1 MKKLIIIIFLLISFR
16 CAAYQPGDLVSA
28 TIETNGWNVLLTFA
42 NMSTNGAYSMGLGPT
57 NTLSAPKIKL
67 TMTDMG
73 YDSAC
78 NATTYTRVVYGTKQV
93 RLPYPANTSNAPD
106 SNTNYDQSVSAVT
119 NITLR
124 FAISD
129 FIADKTSNITATV
142 LGGLYIQGG
151 VTSSA
156 ASSFTVVNNSTE
168 PYQQTVVN
176 WSWPERQHVTNGTL
190 TLRALAFNR
199 YARNGKPVAAV
210 RFTVQDS
217 GGTKVTNVVT
227 SMSIDRTIA
236 STNQVQCPDYVAS
249 IDVSSLSTPGVL
261 TCNLEAYPWIGN
273 NPTLSSSYSA
283 NEFNPSIR
291 PTTNWLD
298 RSNTYGI
305 TVAVVATNGNDT
317 TGKAWDIAYSTNATS
332 SPFATIGR
340 ACNAIVGTNNTQ
352 RSRNDAGAGQIWLR
366 GGGTYA
372 WSGASTTFGNT
383 PATYCTVM
391 THTNDANR
399 SAIISGVGG
408 NQSIANR
415 VRFKG
420 VTLLCLG
427 TFYNTANS
435 EGDVIWIDDCSVND
449 TGSSAMWQETHAS
462 ASEIIYLTSSIV
474 TNVAQGLKAFS
485 TQKNCFSL
493 VRANEF
499 YGFNG
504 TIVPYTVIGNTHWG
518 GAVGGAISDV
528 ASGGMPNTGTNM
540 IVGWNLFYRC
550 NSTSSH
556 VTQINN
562 ANAFGMAFVNNL
574 IEVTNSG
581 GSACIALGSDG
592 NTVQIDNVM
601 LWNNTTVGQRGN
613 IAYNDSG
620 STFARKHGWSYV
632 ANVFD
637 DNNIKSD
644 TFGTQNGNRTGN
656 WPCLY
661 GVGYRA
667 NFHGEIA
674 GIGATGFIS
683 EFVGLYSTWQQSLTN
698 ASLAYVNRQS
708 YDGITG
714 GAGLGDYRHKAKSPT
729 VVIGYLSRSTVLP
742 FDLYGVSRGAVDPIG
757 AFCTGSPYR
766 QN

>member
-1 MKKLIIIIFLLISFR
+1 MFIRLFILLVIAIR
-16 CAAYQPGDLVSA
+16 CAAYNPGDLVSA
-28 TIETNGWNVLLTFA
+28 SIETNGWNILLTFA
-42 NMSTNGAYSMGLGPT
+42 NMSTNGSYSMGIGST
-57 NTLSAPKIKL
+57 NTLSSPKVRL
-67 TMTDMG
+67 DMTDTG
-73 YDSAC
+73 YDTAC
-78 NATTYTRVVYGTKQV
+78 NSTSYTRSVYATKQV
-93 RLPYPANTSNAPD
+93 RLPYPSNTSTDPNA
-106 SNTNYDQSVSAVT
+106 NTNYDQSVVSVT

-124 FAISD
+124 FALSD
-129 FIADKTSNITATV
+129 FIADKTSNITATIAS
-142 LGGLYIQGG
+142 GLYIQGG
-151 VTSSA
+151 VTSGA
-156 ASSFTVVNNSTE
+156 ASAFTVSNGSTE
-168 PYQQTVVN
+168 PYQQTVAN
-176 WSWPERQHVTNGTL
+176 WTWPEKQHVNNNTL
-190 TLRALAFNR
+190 TLRAAAFNR
-199 YARNGKPVAAV
+199 FARQGKPVAAI

-217 GGTKVTNVVT
+217 SGTKLTNVVT
-227 SMSIDRTIA
+227 SMTIDRTIA
-236 STNQVQCPDYVAS
+236 STNQVQVPDYVS
-249 IDVSSLSTPGVL
+249 SFDVSSLTTPGVL

-273 NPTLSSSYSA
+273 NPTLSASYSA

-317 TGKAWDIAYSTNATS
+317 TGKAWDISQSTNATS

-340 ACNAIVGTNNTQ
+340 ACNAIVGTNNSQ
-352 RSRNDAGAGQIWLR
+352 HSRGDAGAGQIWLR

-372 WSGASTTFGNT
+372 WSGASTTFGTT
-383 PATYCTVM
+383 PQTYCTVM
-391 THTNDANR
+391 THTNDVNR

-435 EGDVIWIDDCSVND
+435 EGDIIWIDDCSVND
-449 TGSSAMWQETHAS
+449 TGASAMWQETHAS
-462 ASEIIYLTSSIV
+462 ASEIIYLTRSIV

-493 VRANEF
+493 VRGNEL

-504 TIVPYTVIGNTHWG
+504 QIVPYTMIGNTHWG
-518 GAVGGAISDV
+518 GAVGSSV
-528 ASGGMPNTGTNM
+528 SSSASSGMPNPGTNM
-540 IVGWNLFYRC
+540 IVGWNAYYRC
-550 NSTSSH
+550 NSSATH
-556 VTQINN
+556 VFQINN
-562 ANAFGMAFVNNL
+562 LNAFGLAFVNNL

-581 GSACIALGSDG
+581 GSSAVAIASDG
-592 NTVQIDNVM
+592 NTVQIDNVL
-601 LWNNTTVGQRGN
+601 LWHNTVTGQRGN
-613 IAYNDSG
+613 IGYNDSG
-620 STFARKHGWSYV
+620 STFARKHGWSFV
-632 ANVFD
+632 GNVLD

-644 TFGTQNGNRTGN
+644 TFGTPNANRTGN

-667 NFHGEIA
+667 NIHGEIN
-674 GIGATGFIS
+674 GIGAGGFLN
-683 EFVGLYSTWQQSLTN
+683 EFVGLYSTWVQAQTN
-698 ASLAYVNRQS
+698 TSIVYVNRQS

-742 FDLYGVSRGAVDPIG
+742 FDLYGVSRGAVDPVG

-766 QN
+766 QF